1 MGIVLEKW
9 DFCPLFCMYST
20 GVKRNKDDRKMK
32 SEFALAFNE
41 IMERSGLSKDIV
53 MEALEAAMVS
63 AYRRSVNASSAQVI
77 EAKIDSASGE
87 PRVYVEKEVVES
99 VENPMTEVEIERAV
113 KVDPEVELGSIIM
126 VDSTPAN
133 FGRVAAQTAK
143 QVILQRL
150 REAERDAQYDE
161 FVEREG
167 DMVHGTVHSI
177 TPQAVTI
184 GLGRAEAILPRNQQ
198 IPGEHFRVR
207 DRVRVY
213 VLEVRKS
220 SRGPVIVVS
229 RSHPHMLRRLLE
241 MEVPEINQGLVEI
254 KAIAREAGKR
264 AKVAVA
270 ALRDGVDPVGACV
283 GLRGVRIQSIVRDL
297 NDEKIDVIEWN
308 PDSNTFI
315 AKALSPARVSGVY
328 LDEDLDRGKTAVVV
342 VPEDQL
348 SLAIGRSGVNA
359 RLGAKLT
366 GWRIDIKSLPEAAA
380 ESLRILATDDLFK
393 KLAKTESDAIEQ
405 VETILTKK
413 SENRPI
419 PPEEYQL
426 LTSFVDRI
434 QSFIA
439 AERDSV
445 RQVLREKLEVI
456 RETIPVTSY
465 DTDLSEIDI
474 SARVQNILTEAGY
487 ETAGQVMEQLELD
500 EDKILGLH
508 GFGPKALDEVRT
520 KLGEFEFPIVEEP
533 EVVEV
538 DPELVEEVIAE
549 AEAIIE
555 EAGEAVAVV
564 AEEGEPALEGEQV
577 TTAAAEV
584 SDKEIVAEVAE
595 ALEEAGVL
603 EDELVEGEVLDEAVA
618 VEEPAD
624 IEKVFGDV
632 AEELGIVTEE
642 DREELVLVDDE
653 LAPGDRKQEDKRKRR
668 IVEFDPESGETIVR
682 RRRKRKGEEWEDD
695 FDV

>member
-1 MGIVLEKW
+1 
-9 DFCPLFCMYST
+9 
-20 GVKRNKDDRKMK
+20 MK

-41 IMERSGLSKDIV
+41 IMERSGLSQDIV

-77 EAKIDSASGE
+77 EARIDAISGE
-87 PRVYVEKEVVES
+87 PRVFVEKEVVES
-99 VENPMTEVEIERAV
+99 VENPQTEVNLERAAI
-113 KVDPEVELGSIIM
+113 VDPEVELGSIVM
-126 VDSTPAN
+126 VDSTPEN

-150 REAERDAQYDE
+150 REAERDAQYEE

-264 AKVAVA
+264 AKVAVT

-283 GLRGVRIQSIVRDL
+283 GMRGVRIQSIVRDL

-308 PDSNTFI
+308 PDSATFI
-315 AKALSPARVSGVY
+315 AKALSPARVSGVF
-328 LDEDLDRGKTAVVV
+328 LDEDLRKGKTAAVV

-380 ESLRILATDDLFK
+380 ESLRILSTDDMFS
-393 KLAKTESDAIEQ
+393 KLAKSESEAIEQ
-405 VETILTKK
+405 VEAILTKK
-413 SENRPI
+413 AENRPI

-426 LTSFVDRI
+426 LTSFVDRV
-434 QSFIA
+434 QGA
-439 AERDSV
+439 VVAERDTV
-445 RQVLREKLEVI
+445 RQQLREKLEAI
-456 RETIPVTSY
+456 RTKIPASAYEVPLS
-465 DTDLSEIDI
+465 DLGLST
-474 SARVQNILTEAGY
+474 RVVNLLTEARY
-487 ETAGQVMEQLELD
+487 ETAAQVMEQMELD
-500 EDKILGLH
+500 EDQILGLQ
-508 GFGPKALDEVRT
+508 GFGPKAMQHLRT
-520 KLGEFEFPIVEEP
+520 TIKDYEFPAIEVEEAAEAE
-533 EVVEV
+533 EVVEAV
-538 DPELVEEVIAE
+538 PGDVEDVVAMAE
-549 AEAIIE
+549 AAIEKVEAE
-555 EAGEAVAVV
+555 EAVVGE
-564 AEEGEPALEGEQV
+564 EIEPALEGE
-577 TTAAAEV
+577 
-584 SDKEIVAEVAE
+584 EVA
-595 ALEEAGVL
+595 VIK
-603 EDELVEGEVLDEAVA
+603 DEAVEVEGLEA
-618 VEEPAD
+618 VATVEPDEDVAVIESPAD
-624 IEKVFGDV
+624 FEKVIEDI
-632 AEELGIVTEE
+632 AEELSDAV
-642 DREELVLVDDE
+642 
-653 LAPGDRKQEDKRKRR
+653 EDKDAEEQLIEGEEVLTAAQKLKQKKKRR
-668 IVEFDPESGETIVR
+668 LVEFDPDSGETIVH
-682 RRRKRKGEEWEDD
+682 RRRKRGGEEWEEY
-695 FDV
+695 DV

>member
-1 MGIVLEKW
+1 VSK
-9 DFCPLFCMYST
+9 
-20 GVKRNKDDRKMK
+20 KDKEDRKMK

-77 EAKIDSASGE
+77 EARIDSASGE
-87 PRVYVEKEVVES
+87 PRVFVEKEVVED
-99 VENPMTEVEIERAV
+99 VENPMTEVELERAT
-113 KVDPEVELGSIIM
+113 KVDPEVELGNIIM

-150 REAERDAQYDE
+150 REAERDAQYEE

-198 IPGEHFRVR
+198 IQGEHFRVR

-308 PDSNTFI
+308 PDSSTFI
-315 AKALSPARVSGVY
+315 AKALSPARVSGVF

-380 ESLRILATDDLFK
+380 ESLRILATDDLLVD
-393 KLAKTESDAIEQ
+393 LAKAETDRIDQ
-405 VETILTKK
+405 VESILTKK
-413 SENRPI
+413 AENRPI
-419 PPEEYQL
+419 PPEEYQV
-426 LTSFVDRI
+426 LTSFVDQI
-434 QSFIA
+434 QSFVA
-439 AERDSV
+439 AERHSA
-445 RQVLREKLEVI
+445 RQLLREKLEVI
-456 RETIPVTSY
+456 RETIPVSAY
-465 DTDLSEIDI
+465 DIPLSEIDL
-474 SARVQNILTEAGY
+474 SSRVLNLLAVTEFK
-487 ETAGQVMEQLELD
+487 TAGQVMEQLELD
-500 EDKILGLH
+500 EDKILGIQ
-508 GFGPKALDEVRT
+508 GFGPKALDELRT
-520 KLGEFEFPIVEEP
+520 KLGEYEFPVIEIEEP
-533 EVVEV
+533 EVVEIV
-538 DPELVEEVIAE
+538 PEAEEDVVAMAE
-549 AEAIIE
+549 AVIE
-555 EAGEAVAVV
+555 QVEGEVVV
-564 AEEGEPALEGEQV
+564 AEGEVEPE
-577 TTAAAEV
+577 AEV
-584 SDKEIVAEVAE
+584 EEEEVVGEVAE
-595 ALEEAGVL
+595 ALETVTEA
-603 EDELVEGEVLDEAVA
+603 EAPEGEA
-618 VEEPAD
+618 VEKAITVDTPAD
-624 IEKVFGDV
+624 LETVFGEV
-632 AEELGIVTEE
+632 AEELGIAVEE
-642 DREELVLVDDE
+642 EVSGVALLGEGMATDDQKAE
-653 LAPGDRKQEDKRKRR
+653 KTKKKRR

-682 RRRKRKGEEWEDD
+682 RRRKRGGEGWDD
-695 FDV
+695 DYEV